1 MDSDILDSI
10 ENGDL
15 KLVTS
20 KDGNIYAQLRNSNGK
35 FGKRLPIKKELEES
49 GVTVAELQMALQVK
63 TIEEQLHKI
72 VAVLEDIDTKHKVC
86 RLCETQAAD
95 KKQKVGDI
103 AKKTGGGAAAIV
115 SPVVVGVAQKVI
127 KDEKKQVVDVGVKAV
142 EGFVKA
148 IRKK

>member
-1 MDSDILDSI
+1 
-10 ENGDL
+10 
-15 KLVTS
+15 
-20 KDGNIYAQLRNSNGK
+20 
-35 FGKRLPIKKELEES
+35 
-49 GVTVAELQMALQVK
+49 MALQVK

-86 RLCETQAAD
+86 RLCETQSAD

-103 AKKTGGGAAAIV
+103 AKKTGGGVAAIV
-115 SPVVVGVAQKVI
+115 APVVVGVAQKVI

-148 IRKK
+148 IKKK

>member
-1 MDSDILDSI
+1 M
-10 ENGDL
+10 
-15 KLVTS
+15 
-20 KDGNIYAQLRNSNGK
+20 
-35 FGKRLPIKKELEES
+35 PIKKELEES

-103 AKKTGGGAAAIV
+103 AKKTGGGAAIV
-115 SPVVVGVAQKVI
+115 SPAVVGTAQKVI

>member
-103 AKKTGGGAAAIV
+103 AKKTGGGAAIV
-115 SPVVVGVAQKVI
+115 SPAVVGTAQKVI